1 MKIILIGFMGV
12 GKTVIGKKI
21 AKKLNIGL
29 VDIDEEIEKREQ
41 KSIENIFEVY
51 GEGYFRT
58 LENNLLK
65 ELVNQ
70 DNIVISTG
78 GGILKKE
85 ENYSILKNEENVVFL
100 DANVDTIIKNLS
112 SNKDEINRR
121 PLLKTSINL
130 YKTIENLLYERYE
143 KYISVSNFKID
154 TNDKNIDEVV
164 SQVLV
169 YNR

>member
-12 GKTVIGKKI
+12 GKTVIGKKL
-21 AKKLNIGL
+21 AKKLNIRW

-51 GEGYFRT
+51 GEGYFRG

-112 SNKDEINRR
+112 LNKDEINRR
-121 PLLKTSINL
+121 PLLKNSINL

-154 TNDKNIDEVV
+154 TNDKNIGEVV
-164 SQVLV
+164 SQILV

>member
-12 GKTVIGKKI
+12 GKTVIGKKL
-21 AKKLNIGL
+21 AKKLNIRW

-51 GEGYFRT
+51 GEGYFRI

-164 SQVLV
+164 SQILV

>member
-12 GKTVIGKKI
+12 GKTVIGKNL
-21 AKKLNIGL
+21 AKKLNIRW
-29 VDIDEEIEKREQ
+29 VDIDEEIEKKEQ

-51 GEGYFRT
+51 GEGYFRI

-78 GGILKKE
+78 GGILKEE
-85 ENYSILKNEENVVFL
+85 ENYNILKNEENVVFL
-100 DANVDTIIKNLS
+100 DANVDSIIKNLS

-121 PLLKTSINL
+121 PLLKNSINL
-130 YKTIENLLYERYE
+130 YKTIESLLYERYE

-164 SQVLV
+164 SQILV

>member
-21 AKKLNIGL
+21 AKKLNIRW

-164 SQVLV
+164 SQILV

>member
-12 GKTVIGKKI
+12 GKTVTGKKL
-21 AKKLNIGL
+21 AEKLHIRWI
-29 VDIDEEIEKREQ
+29 DIDAEIEKREL
-41 KSIENIFEVY
+41 KSIEKIFEIY
-51 GEGYFRT
+51 GEKYFRN

-70 DNIVISTG
+70 DDVVISTG
-78 GGILKKE
+78 AGIIKTE
-85 ENYSILKNEENVVFL
+85 ENYNILKNEENVVFL

-112 SNKDEINRR
+112 LNKNEINKR
-121 PLLKTSINL
+121 PLLKNSINL
-130 YKTIENLLYERYE
+130 YKTINDLLSERYE
-143 KYISVSNFKID
+143 KYRNISNFRID

-164 SQVLV
+164 SQILV

>member
-12 GKTVIGKKI
+12 GKTVTGKKL
-21 AKKLNIGL
+21 AEKLHIRWI
-29 VDIDEEIEKREQ
+29 DIDAEIEKREL
-41 KSIENIFEVY
+41 KSIEKIFEIY
-51 GEGYFRT
+51 GEKYFRN

-70 DNIVISTG
+70 DDVVISTG
-78 GGILKKE
+78 AGIIKTE
-85 ENYSILKNEENVVFL
+85 ENYNILKNEENVVFL

-112 SNKDEINRR
+112 LNENEINKR
-121 PLLKTSINL
+121 PLLKNSINL
-130 YKTIENLLYERYE
+130 YKTINDLLSERYE
-143 KYISVSNFKID
+143 KYRNISNFRID

-164 SQVLV
+164 SQILV

>member
-12 GKTVIGKKI
+12 GKTVTGKKL
-21 AKKLNIGL
+21 AEKLHIRWI
-29 VDIDEEIEKREQ
+29 DIDAEIEKREL
-41 KSIENIFEVY
+41 KSIEKIFEIY
-51 GEGYFRT
+51 GEKYFRN

-70 DNIVISTG
+70 DDVVISTG
-78 GGILKKE
+78 AGIIKTE
-85 ENYSILKNEENVVFL
+85 ENYNILKNEENVVFL

-112 SNKDEINRR
+112 LNKNEINKR
-121 PLLKTSINL
+121 PLLKNSINL
-130 YKTIENLLYERYE
+130 YKTINDLLSERYE
-143 KYISVSNFKID
+143 KYRNISNFSID

-164 SQVLV
+164 SQILV

>member
-12 GKTVIGKKI
+12 GKTVIGKKL
-21 AKKLNIGL
+21 AKKLNIRW

-51 GEGYFRT
+51 GEGYFRI

-85 ENYSILKNEENVVFL
+85 ENYSILKDEENVVFL

-164 SQVLV
+164 SQILV

>member
-1 MKIILIGFMGV
+1 MKIILVGFMGV
-12 GKTVIGKKI
+12 GKTVIGKKL
-21 AKKLNIGL
+21 AKKLKIRW

-51 GEGYFRT
+51 GEGYFRI

-121 PLLKTSINL
+121 PLLETSINL

-154 TNDKNIDEVV
+154 TNDKN
-164 SQVLV
+164 
-169 YNR
+169 

>member
-1 MKIILIGFMGV
+1 MKIILVGFMGV
-12 GKTVIGKKI
+12 GKTVIGKKL
-21 AKKLNIGL
+21 AKKLKIRW

-51 GEGYFRT
+51 GEGYFRI

-121 PLLKTSINL
+121 PLLETSINL

-164 SQVLV
+164 SQILV

>member
-12 GKTVIGKKI
+12 GKTVIGKKL

-164 SQVLV
+164 SQILV

>member
-164 SQVLV
+164 SQILV